1 MEGEFQMLKDIRI
14 VIHTAKGDI
23 EATTFPAKA
32 PVTTANFLNLA
43 SRKFYDG
50 LSFHRVVPRFVIQGG
65 DPEGTGRGGPGYKF
79 ENEIDSSLS
88 HLNAGAL
95 AMANAGAHTNG
106 SQFYVTIESLS
117 PQHVKMLDGS
127 YSIFGQVTKGL
138 DVTTK
143 IVQGDKIQSIDILD
157 STDELFAE
165 QKTRLKDWNKTLDQK
180 FGKKL

>member
-1 MEGEFQMLKDIRI
+1 MLKDIRI
-14 VIHTAKGDI
+14 VIHTVKGDI

-88 HLNAGAL
+88 HLNVGTL
-95 AMANAGAHTNG
+95 AMANDRFT
-106 SQFYVTIESLS
+106 
-117 PQHVKMLDGS
+117 
-127 YSIFGQVTKGL
+127 
-138 DVTTK
+138 
-143 IVQGDKIQSIDILD
+143 QS
-157 STDELFAE
+157 
-165 QKTRLKDWNKTLDQK
+165 
-180 FGKKL
+180 